1 MYSFLM
7 VLLISTGVIFSYLSN
22 RHQRLLKKPLSKT
35 YQKVSYGLLVMAT
48 LVGGLY
54 FVGSAGV
61 FMWLLILM
69 AALFCFPFVA
79 LFIKRN

>member
-1 MYSFLM
+1 M
-7 VLLISTGVIFSYLSN
+7 VLLISNGAILSYLSN

-35 YQKVSYGLLVMAT
+35 YQKLGYGLFTTAI
-48 LVGGLY
+48 LVGVFN

-61 FMWLLILM
+61 FIWLLILM

>member
-1 MYSFLM
+1 M
-7 VLLISTGVIFSYLSN
+7 VLLISTGAIFSYLSN

-35 YQKVSYGLLVMAT
+35 YQKMGYGLFAMAI
-48 LVGGLY
+48 LVGVFN

-61 FMWLLILM
+61 FIWILILM
-69 AALFCFPFVA
+69 AALFCFPFIA